1 MAKFNEEKDTF
12 KETDKNVANDAVKD
26 AVKDTDKDAVKDI
39 VKDAAKELREPDL
52 TKPRTLTLPKKVPA
66 QVPLKYVQT
75 KINKNTY
82 SGVSAASQQKKEDI
96 NLCKTFNSINNINK
110 KTQQISPV
118 KNKSSNHTSNHN
130 HHRGIILIF

>member
-26 AVKDTDKDAVKDI
+26 AVKDTD
-39 VKDAAKELREPDL
+39 KDAAKELREPDL